1 MNGFVTAYSKNTGRK
16 VRVPAHFLDHPVLG
30 KDLRKTPSQRKR
42 EEPVASTPE
51 TPAAG
56 DTKKES

>member
-1 MNGFVTAYSKNTGRK
+1 MNGFVTAYSKSTGKK
-16 VRVPAHFLDHPVLG
+16 VRVPEHFIGHPVLG
-30 KDLRKTPSQRKR
+30 KDLQKTPSQRKR
-42 EEPVASTPE
+42 EAPVASTPE